1 MGLFNTKYNF
11 ETLLKK
17 AVTKPAYRAEFYKR
31 LLTEKLIVLTKTNIV
46 PTGTYTTTENTPI
59 DVLTLSDLRIPV
71 FTSTDRIFDNGVIKT
86 QVNFVELEGRV
97 LLKML
102 SNKTILIN
110 PYSDYGKDLIPS
122 EIENILRD
130 DI

>member
-1 MGLFNTKYNF
+1 MGLFNTKYDF
-11 ETLLKK
+11 ETLIKK
-17 AVTKPAYRAEFYKR
+17 AATEPSYRAEFYKR
-31 LLTEKLIVLTKTNIV
+31 LLTEKLVVLTQTNIV
-46 PTGTYTTTENTPI
+46 PNGTYTTTENTPI
-59 DVLTLSDLRIPV
+59 SVLTLSDLRIPV

-86 QVNFVELEGRV
+86 QVNFVELEGQV

-110 PYSDYGKDLIPS
+110 PYSDYGKELIPS